1 MTAITYD
8 QARKRLTSRFQNFAD
23 EEISMWITG
32 SELLAYIDSELTE
45 QYVPQSPY
53 HHNISQTTL
62 HFDEEEVKTFS
73 PSNRTGISELAMGL
87 YKEAGAT
94 RDILAQALAKNSE
107 DQASRANDGATP
119 VGGHVFRKQSN
130 TWEIVFNGEPCDPVP
145 DVKGM
150 VCIRTLL
157 ENPYTKIRIA
167 ELEGISTE
175 GISDIVAEEHGLFG
189 TSTVSGNDNV
199 PDDEA
204 VKQYKAELKRIAEQI
219 SNEEQENNPDIDAI
233 ERLKNSQTQI
243 LAEVA
248 KSSQSKFSGGRT
260 QANSA
265 GTTPVANRKRTD
277 RNIKK
282 AIEIIGRDHKE
293 FAKHLADHLTIG
305 SECIYQPPEPTT
317 WQAR

>member
-1 MTAITYD
+1 MTAIPYD
-8 QARKRLTSRFQNFAD
+8 QARRILLSRFADCSD
-23 EEISMWITG
+23 EEISEWIQRK
-32 SELLAYIDSELTE
+32 ELPAYIDSELTR
-45 QYVPQSPY
+45 QYIPGSP
-53 HHNISQTTL
+53 HHKKISHTAL
-62 HFDEEEVKTFS
+62 HFDAEGIGSFS
-73 PSNRTGISELAMGL
+73 PSNRSGIRGELIRLREETAEKVRKL
-87 YKEAGAT
+87 DNWIKYPET
-94 RDILAQALAKNSE
+94 TQEQD
-107 DQASRANDGATP
+107 
-119 VGGHVFRKQSN
+119 HVFRKQSN

>member
-1 MTAITYD
+1 MCMTAITYD

-265 GTTPVANRKRTD
+265 GTTPVA
-277 RNIKK
+277 
-282 AIEIIGRDHKE
+282 
-293 FAKHLADHLTIG
+293 
-305 SECIYQPPEPTT
+305 
-317 WQAR
+317 

>member
-1 MTAITYD
+1 MTAIPYD
-8 QARKRLTSRFQNFAD
+8 QARRILLSRFADCSD
-23 EEISMWITG
+23 EEISEWIQRK
-32 SELLAYIDSELTE
+32 ELPAYIDSELTR
-45 QYVPQSPY
+45 QYIPGSP
-53 HHNISQTTL
+53 HHKKISHTAL
-62 HFDEEEVKTFS
+62 HFDAEGIGSFS
-73 PSNRTGISELAMGL
+73 PSNRSGIRGELIRLREETAE
-87 YKEAGAT
+87 KAGKLDNWIKYPET
-94 RDILAQALAKNSE
+94 TQEQD
-107 DQASRANDGATP
+107 
-119 VGGHVFRKQSN
+119 HVFRKQSN